1 VVRVQ
6 IQPWDF
12 ASRRQHGAQL
22 QLCVPQVVITGE
34 SYRMRAH
41 RARASKLR
49 GQGGTP

>member
-1 VVRVQ
+1 MQ

-12 ASRRQHGAQL
+12 ASRRQHCAQL
-22 QLCVPQVVITGE
+22 QLCVPQVNITGE

-49 GQGGTP
+49 SGDGTP